1 MAEYH
6 AVLKRAISSLPDNS
20 GAARRAVYQRAR
32 AALVSQLKSYD
43 PPLSPSQVTAEQ
55 LQLEDAIR
63 KVEAEAA
70 REAFARP
77 PEPGMGRASAGTG
90 AAQRAGNGVPGA
102 GPEKAVS
109 ESLSGLTGSATPVPP
124 SAAGG
129 DGKGEGGLP
138 PAGVGPE
145 GRPPQQPAHSGGPER
160 GAPQGAAAELAGM
173 ESSLRAD
180 DPARYGPT
188 DGGQVDARPSRLPQV
203 VLASVL
209 GLVLVGAAAL
219 AYSQRD
225 TIGDLFGGESTV
237 ASTGSGTDTA
247 GTDTAADDG
256 SSKKDTSRLLS
267 GDDPDSVI
275 TDDTRSVQTTRIVTK
290 TEPETSI
297 PQDQLQPNTGPAPQ
311 VETIVPAEPEPE
323 LPVVPEDTST
333 ATTNTQGAEPPAGE
347 PAVPPS
353 SDTVAALGE
362 PSSETSTPGETSSG
376 DVAVPSADAG
386 LVAQRSIL
394 YEEGAETGSSGVAS
408 KGDVV
413 WSTGTDTSSAGTTHT
428 ALKATASIEDKGVQ
442 VDVSIRPNDDD
453 ALPASHLIEIRFDLP
468 ADFPGSGIANVPGLI
483 MKTTEEARGDALI
496 GASVK
501 VAENYFW
508 VALSS
513 LDNERDR
520 NLALLKDRGWI
531 DIPVLYNNGK
541 RAIITLEKG
550 VPGDKAVETAFA
562 AWQTN

>member
-32 AALVSQLKSYD
+32 AALVNQLKSYD

-77 PEPGMGRASAGTG
+77 PD
-90 AAQRAGNGVPGA
+90 PGA
-102 GPEKAVS
+102 GRATAS
-109 ESLSGLTGSATPVPP
+109 SGAAPRTDNDPSFAAATTN
-124 SAAGG
+124 
-129 DGKGEGGLP
+129 KGEGVTGTGGAIP
-138 PAGVGPE
+138 PAGSPSGSTAKPE
-145 GRPPQQPAHSGGPER
+145 TSQPQPSANTMPPQQSER
-160 GAPQGAAAELAGM
+160 ARPDARTPPQRDIPDLADV
-173 ESSLRAD
+173 ENSLRAD
-180 DPARYGPT
+180 DPGRYAPT
-188 DGGQVDARPSRLPQV
+188 ETRQLDERSSRLPQI
-203 VLASVL
+203 VLASVV
-209 GLVLVGAAAL
+209 GLVLLGAAAL

-225 TIGDLFGGESTV
+225 TISDLFGGETTI
-237 ASTGSGTDTA
+237 ASTSGESETPVTES
-247 GTDTAADDG
+247 AAEDG
-256 SSKKDTSRLLS
+256 SSKKDTARLLTG
-267 GDDPDSVI
+267 GDSESVI
-275 TDDTRSVQTTRIVTK
+275 TEDTRSVPTTRIVTK
-290 TEPETSI
+290 SEAETTV
-297 PQDQLQPNTGPAPQ
+297 PQDQLQPTGGPAPQ
-311 VETIVPAEPEPE
+311 VETIVPAEQEPE
-323 LPVVPEDTST
+323 LPIATEST
-333 ATTNTQGAEPPAGE
+333 PTTGGETESLATPAAEPSEATG
-347 PAVPPS
+347 
-353 SDTVAALGE
+353 SDTVASIEQPGTDTTTPAGE
-362 PSSETSTPGETSSG
+362 IAAPSS
-376 DVAVPSADAG
+376 DNG

-413 WSTGTDTSSAGTTHT
+413 WSTGADTSSTGTTHT
-428 ALKATASIEDKGVQ
+428 ALKASARIEDKGVQ

-468 ADFPGSGIANVPGLI
+468 DDFAGSGIANVPGLI

-513 LDNERDR
+513 LENERDR

-562 AWQTN
+562 SWQTN

>member
-32 AALVSQLKSYD
+32 AALVNQLKSYD

-77 PEPGMGRASAGTG
+77 PEPGVGRASAGAG
-90 AAQRAGNGVPGA
+90 SAQRAGNGMPGA
-102 GPEKAVS
+102 SHEKGVG
-109 ESLSGLTGSATPVPP
+109 ESLSSGLAGPASPVPP
-124 SAAGG
+124 AAARG

-138 PAGVGPE
+138 PAGPGPD
-145 GRPPQQPAHSGGPER
+145 GHPPQQSARRSER
-160 GAPQGAAAELAGM
+160 GAPRAPAADLAGM

-180 DPARYGPT
+180 DPSRYGPV
-188 DGGQVDARPSRLPQV
+188 DGGPVDARPSRLPQV
-203 VLASVL
+203 VLASVV

-225 TIGDLFGGESTV
+225 AIGDLFSGESRV
-237 ASTGSGTDTA
+237 ASTGSGTDAA
-247 GTDTAADDG
+247 GTGTASDDG

-267 GDDPDSVI
+267 GDDTEPVI

-290 TEPETSI
+290 TEPETSVA
-297 PQDQLQPNTGPAPQ
+297 QDQLQPNTGPAPQ

-323 LPVVPEDTST
+323 PPVVSEDTST
-333 ATTNTQGAEPPAGE
+333 AVTDTQGALPPAAE
-347 PAVPPS
+347 PAES
-353 SDTVAALGE
+353 AGSETVAALGE
-362 PSSETSTPGETSSG
+362 PGADTSTPVGTSGGE
-376 DVAVPSADAG
+376 VAVPPGSDG

-453 ALPASHLIEIRFDLP
+453 ALPASHLIEIRFELP
-468 ADFPGSGIANVPGLI
+468 DDFPGSGIANVPGLI